1 MWNEPYC
8 SVHLPIFPY
17 LRILASTTSSQTL
30 RPNISFQKLQQFWE
44 FNDDGKGWH
53 TNRSSVCAW
62 LDGLIKRHSDQRDG
76 WCQGM
81 EGDKPTNSQ
90 LERIQTQH
98 RLTLKSLNM
107 WPLLQVNLI
116 FNLECDFYYLGICSK
131 EGAEILLEILGKNKK
146 THFPRNLESVA

>member
-1 MWNEPYC
+1 MMPGE
-8 SVHLPIFPY
+8 
-17 LRILASTTSSQTL
+17 A
-30 RPNISFQKLQQFWE
+30 
-44 FNDDGKGWH
+44 
-53 TNRSSVCAW
+53 
-62 LDGLIKRHSDQRDG
+62 
-76 WCQGM
+76 
-81 EGDKPTNSQ
+81 DKPTNSQ